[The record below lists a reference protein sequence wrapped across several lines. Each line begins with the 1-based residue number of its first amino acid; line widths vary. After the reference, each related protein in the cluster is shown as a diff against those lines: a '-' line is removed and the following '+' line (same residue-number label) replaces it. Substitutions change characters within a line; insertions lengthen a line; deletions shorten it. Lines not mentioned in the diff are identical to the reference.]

1 MRMELRKKGILI
13 DFTGADCRDLAR
25 ITCKRVGTRELPSI
39 TYKFDTQGWDIHGL
53 ATIGNNAG
61 SFLDM
66 RSFIWE
72 FIDTGAFDE
81 VRGGKYEILI
91 SLQEMLDATDIRKA
105 AVPQ

>member
-1 MRMELRKKGILI
+1 MRIGLRAKGILI
-13 DFTGADCRDLAR
+13 DFSCADCRDLAR
-25 ITCKRVGTRELPSI
+25 ITGKRVGTRELPSV
-39 TYKFDTQGWDIHGL
+39 TYKFDTQGWDVHGL

-72 FIDTGAFDE
+72 FIDSGAFDE
-81 VRGGKYEILI
+81 VRAGKYEILI